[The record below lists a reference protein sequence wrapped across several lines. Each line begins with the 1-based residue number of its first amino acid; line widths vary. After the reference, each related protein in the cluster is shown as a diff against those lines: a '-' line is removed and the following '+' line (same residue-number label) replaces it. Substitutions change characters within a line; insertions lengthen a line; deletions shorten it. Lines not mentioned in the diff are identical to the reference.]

1 MRRVALCFIGALA
14 YSQQVADTSYNPPV
28 DKPAYAAGKG
38 PLVLVDEAHF
48 NFHTIAGRYGAFAR
62 LLTRDGYNVKANTA
76 VFAAASLKDARILVI
91 ANALHESNKD
101 QWTPPNPSAFSA
113 DEIAAVIRWVK
124 QGGSLFLI
132 ADHMPFAGAAA
143 TLGSALG
150 ITFTNGYVR
159 APNKQGSGPDL
170 FTRASGALADHTI
183 TKGIDS
189 LATFTGSAFRGSGK
203 LEPIIT
209 LGPGFASLASD
220 NSGGVT
226 KVDDVDGWLQGA
238 VFRLGK
244 GRVAVFG
251 EAAMFSAQVAGP
263 KRAPMGMNHERASN
277 NWRFLLNLIH
287 WLS

>member
-1 MRRVALCFIGALA
+1 MKQTALFFAVVLA
-14 YSQQVADTSYNPPV
+14 YGQQVADTSYNPSI
-28 DKPAYAAGKG
+28 DKPAYPEGKG

-76 VFAAASLKDARILVI
+76 VFTPASLKAARILVI
-91 ANALHESNKD
+91 ANAVHESNKN
-101 QWTPPNPSAFSA
+101 QWAPPNPSAFTA
-113 DEIAAVIRWVK
+113 AEIAAVIRWVEE
-124 QGGSLFLI
+124 GGSLFLI
-132 ADHMPFAGAAA
+132 ADHMPFAGAAS

-159 APNKQGSGPDL
+159 APDRQGPPPDV
-170 FTRASGALADHTI
+170 FTRDSGLADHSI

-209 LGPGFASLASD
+209 LGPGFISLASD
-220 NSGGVT
+220 KS
-226 KVDDVDGWLQGA
+226 KIADVDGWLQGA
-238 VFRLGK
+238 VLRLGK
-244 GRVAVFG
+244 GRVALFG
-251 EAAMFSAQVAGP
+251 EAAMFSAQVTGP
-263 KRAPMGMNHERASN
+263 NRTPMGMNHPRASN